1 MKDESRYILDSILA
15 DWHRWQV
22 ACGEGSGHKTSA
34 MFHDVRSGR
43 QWDSENDVTDGVLH
57 NSQMETVEFCIN
69 ELSPI
74 KRTAISINAR
84 NLVTGKSV
92 WTSARLPE
100 NIMDRAVLLSDARV
114 ELVGRLRK
122 AGVM

>member
-22 ACGEGSGHKTSA
+22 ACGEGAGHKTSA

-43 QWDSENDVTDGVLH
+43 QWDSENDVSDGLLH
-57 NSQMETVEFCIN
+57 NSQMATVDFCVG

-114 ELVGRLRK
+114 ELIGRLRK